1 MNPLRAA
8 FDTLVAGHDRLA
20 AAIAALS
27 PLLGVDP
34 PLETAPAELV
44 VASTAKALKPGR
56 TPKRTAKKGKA
67 AKKVKSAKGKGSR
80 PRITPETIARI
91 QAMDGQGKT
100 VKEIVAACRVSAPTV
115 TKYANAAPVK
125 LNGGKPEPVAVGR
138 TDPRTG
144 RPWV

>member
-27 PLLGVDP
+27 PLLGVEP
-34 PLETAPAELV
+34 PLEPAPTELV
-44 VASTAKALKPGR
+44 VAAPAKALKPGR
-56 TPKRTAKKGKA
+56 TPKRSV
-67 AKKVKSAKGKGSR
+67 KKVKATKKARPAKGTGSR

-100 VKEIVAACRVSAPTV
+100 VKEIVAACGVSAPTV

-125 LNGGKPEPVAVGR
+125 LNGAKPESATVGR